1 MNDSPRRK
9 RLAEDLVNL
18 RQLDEAS
25 SILEVQCEGDLPDRY
40 TLQFRGRGLATE
52 PRPGES
58 IAYVELHRVDLR
70 LPYSYPQRPPDIRW
84 LTPLFHPNVSFSGF
98 INLAD
103 IGLTWNETVSL
114 DSVCERLWDVARL
127 AFVDL
132 DDSTNYTARAW
143 FADEHG
149 LTLPVDGRPLR
160 TQAAESSPN
169 IIRYERRPASSASP
183 RPLDIPPIRT
193 ALSGSNE
200 NAENMGRQRRE
211 DRDVFYI
218 NEDTPV
224 PELPRVRRP
233 LQGGD
238 TDVFYIGEE

>member
-1 MNDSPRRK
+1 MNDSPRRI
-9 RLAEDLVNL
+9 RLAEDLEKL
-18 RQLDEAS
+18 RQLAEAS
-25 SILEVQCEGDLPDRY
+25 SILEVQCEGETPDRY
-40 TLQFRGRGLATE
+40 TLLFRGRGLASE

-58 IAYVELHRVDLR
+58 ISYVDLHRVDLR

-103 IGLTWNETVSL
+103 IGLSWNEAVSL

-143 FADEHG
+143 FAHEHG

-160 TQAAESSPN
+160 SQAAESSPN
-169 IIRYERRPASSASP
+169 IIRYERRQLSSSSP
-183 RPLDIPPIRT
+183 RPLDIPPVR
-193 ALSGSNE
+193 AGSPGSDE
-200 NAENMGRQRRE
+200 NAGSTGRQRRE
-211 DRDVFYI
+211 ERDVFYI

-224 PELPRVRRP
+224 PELPRVRR
-233 LQGGD
+233 LRRDGD
-238 TDVFYIGEE
+238 ADVFYIGEE